1 MRKQFITVE
10 ITGFY
15 REGDFIA
22 EHVIISDFI

>member
-15 REGDFIA
+15 REEDFIA
-22 EHVIISDFI
+22 EHVVISDFI